1 MRRIAYFITPH
12 GYGHAA
18 RAAAVMAALAELDAD
33 IQFEIFTQ
41 VPAWFFHDSLPGHTF
56 GYHARWTDAGMV
68 QKTTLVEDVPATVRR
83 LGEFLPFDASVL
95 QQLAGQLN
103 ELACQLV
110 VCDIAPLGIAAAR
123 QAGIPSLLV
132 ENFTWDWIYQGY
144 AGEDA
149 RLEAY
154 VSYLAQ
160 VFDSADYLIQTEP
173 VCRPR
178 RARLTSAPASRKAR
192 TPRHL
197 VRQRL
202 GIPPSA
208 KVVMM
213 TMGGIP
219 WQYTG
224 LERLSD
230 QSSVYFIVPGAA
242 DALAASAASVASGSR
257 PANLVLLPHHSEFF
271 HPDLV
276 HASDAVIGK
285 AGYSTLAEVYWAGVP
300 FGYIARPRFPES
312 RVLVA
317 YIQQEMPGLAVE
329 AAQFE
334 DGSWLNWLPEL
345 LARPPVAC
353 AGPNGADQIAG
364 FIANLLS

>member
-1 MRRIAYFITPH
+1 MPVIAYFVTPH

-18 RAAAVMAALAELDAD
+18 RAAAVMAALAELDAGTR
-33 IQFEIFTQ
+33 FEIFTQ
-41 VPAWFFHDSLPGHTF
+41 VPAWFFHDSLPGCEF
-56 GYHARWTDAGMV
+56 GYHPLWTDVGMV

-83 LGEFLPFDASVL
+83 LGEFLPFDPSLL
-95 QQLAGQLN
+95 QQLAGQLS

-110 VCDIAPLGIAAAR
+110 VCDIAPLGIAAAG

-132 ENFTWDWIYQGY
+132 ENFTWDWIYQAY

-149 RLEAY
+149 RLEVFAG
-154 VSYLAQ
+154 YLAQ
-160 VFDSADYLIQTEP
+160 VFDSAGYLAQAEP

-178 RARLTSAPASRKAR
+178 PARLTASPASRKPR
-192 TPRHL
+192 TPPHL

-202 GIPPSA
+202 GIPPDA
-208 KVVMM
+208 RVVLM

-224 LERLSD
+224 LEGLGD
-230 QSSVYFIVPGAA
+230 QSSVYFVVPGAA
-242 DALAASAASVASGSR
+242 DVPAVSGSQ
-257 PANLVLLPHHSEFF
+257 PANLVLLPRHSEFF

-312 RVLVA
+312 QALVA
-317 YIQQEMPGLAVE
+317 YIRQLMPGLAVD

-334 DGSWLNWLPEL
+334 DGSWLSRLAEL
-345 LARPPVAC
+345 LAMPPVART
-353 AGPNGADQIAG
+353 GPNGAAQIAG
-364 FIANLLS
+364 FIAARLASPFPH